1 MPQGRYQLSRGD
13 PSGSLV
19 FAAGTVVP
27 SAGQPLSSAT
37 LGGAWK
43 VACWGTAGVN
53 PAWHLVTCFSA
64 ETASRPRAP
73 PLPSSAVKVARRP
86 ASPVQNAPTTVEVS
100 IVMPCLNEVETLAAC
115 IAEAREAIAKGGYTA
130 EIIVA
135 DNGSTDGSQLLAR
148 ELGATVVDVQRKG
161 YGSALIGGIDA
172 AQGRFVVMGD
182 ADASYD
188 FAAIAPLIARLR
200 EGYDLVVGNRF
211 LGGIEPGAMP
221 WSHRWL
227 GNPVLSSI
235 NKMFF
240 HAPVGDTHCG
250 LRAFT
255 KDAYEKMRLRA
266 TGMEFASE
274 MVIKASL
281 NGMRITEVPVVLRPD
296 GRSRPP
302 HLRTWRDGWR
312 HLRFMLLF
320 SPRWLFLY
328 PGLALLIAGVLVGTV
343 LETGSKKIGPVTFD
357 IHTLLLAGFACLI
370 GYQLVVFA
378 VFTKV
383 FAMQQGFHPPNP
395 SYRAMFRYV
404 KLETGLAIG
413 GVMLLLGVAGTV
425 AAVSSWGAVGFGDLD
440 PRVTMREVIP
450 AAVLLTL
457 GVQTIFAS
465 FFLSILGIDSEP
477 DSR

>member
-1 MPQGRYQLSRGD
+1 MKTVQR
-13 PSGSLV
+13 
-19 FAAGTVVP
+19 AGI
-27 SAGQPLSSAT
+27 
-37 LGGAWK
+37 
-43 VACWGTAGVN
+43 GTED
-53 PAWHLVTCFSA
+53 TRT
-64 ETASRPRAP
+64 TA
-73 PLPSSAVKVARRP
+73 
-86 ASPVQNAPTTVEVS
+86 VEVS
-100 IVMPCLNEVETLAAC
+100 IVMPCLNEVETLGAC

-135 DNGSTDGSQLLAR
+135 DNGSADGSQLVAR
-148 ELGATVVDVQRKG
+148 ELGAKVVDVQRKG

-188 FAAIAPLIARLR
+188 FGAIAPLIAKLR
-200 EGYDLVVGNRF
+200 DGYDLVVGNRF

-281 NGMRITEVPVVLRPD
+281 KGMRITEVPVVLRPD

-328 PGLALLIAGVLVGTV
+328 PGLALLVVGLGLSALLIAGPLR
-343 LETGSKKIGPVTFD
+343 IGGVRLD
-357 IHTLLLAGFACLI
+357 IHTMLVAGFLALL
-370 GYQLVVFA
+370 GYQLVLFA
-378 VFTKV
+378 VFTKM
-383 FAMQQGFHPPNP
+383 FAIREGFHPPHP
-395 SYRAMFRYV
+395 ALQTLLRYV
-404 KLETGLAIG
+404 TLEVGLLAGALMALG
-413 GVMLLLGVAGTV
+413 GLVALV
-425 AAVSSWGAVGFGDLD
+425 LAVTSWQSVGFGNLN
-440 PRVTMREVIP
+440 PSTTMREVIP
-450 AAVLLTL
+450 AVVLLSL
-457 GVQTIFAS
+457 GTQTIFAS
-465 FFLSILGIDSEP
+465 FFISILSIDLS
-477 DSR
+477 